1 MPFIGNKPSAV
12 PLTSA
17 DIADGI
23 ITTAKIADG
32 NITSTKI
39 LDGTILN
46 ADINASAAIAST
58 KLSGVGAN
66 AGEVIQV
73 VSQFYDTQTSISNTS
88 FIDTGLSLSI
98 TPASA
103 SNKILAMFYPSFS
116 AESNSYCAFKLFR
129 DATEIGTTTNTGT
142 GIECFTGYT
151 FITGM
156 NYSTIVQ
163 PIVYLDSP
171 STTSATTY
179 KLQVSPMRTSNYQFY
194 LNRSHTL
201 GDDNQFRT
209 ASNVVLMEIKG

>member
-1 MPFIGNKPSAV
+1 MGYLGYKPADK
-12 PLTSA
+12 PLTAA
-17 DIADGI
+17 DITDGI
-23 ITTAKIADG
+23 ITSAKIV
-32 NITSTKI
+32 
-39 LDGTILN
+39 DGTIVN

-88 FIDTGLSLSI
+88 FVDTGLTLNI
-98 TPASA
+98 TPASS

-116 AESNSYCAFKLFR
+116 GESNAYCAFKLFR

-142 GIECFTGYT
+142 GIECFTGFT
-151 FITGM
+151 FITGLQ
-156 NYSTIVQ
+156 YSTIVQ

-171 STTSATTY
+171 NTTSAITY

-209 ASNVVLMEIKG
+209 SSNVILMEIKG